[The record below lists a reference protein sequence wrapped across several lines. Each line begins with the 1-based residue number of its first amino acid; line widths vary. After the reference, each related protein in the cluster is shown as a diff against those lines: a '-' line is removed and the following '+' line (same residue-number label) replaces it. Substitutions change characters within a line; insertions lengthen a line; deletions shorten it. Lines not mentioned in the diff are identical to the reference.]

1 LETKIILFAYNI
13 MKGGNSDSK
22 TPEVLGFDYDNV
34 SQYGSVDLKGGKGK
48 KVKKSSGPRKS
59 SSKFDGFD
67 FEKEWKEFETSY
79 NQKYGG
85 KAKAKKAKKATSAKK
100 TRHKQRGG
108 NEMTDYSSDNSTEE
122 QDLTQTG
129 GKSKAKAKAKKAAPK
144 RKAPKRKSQR
154 GGDER
159 GATFAPAPMFDEKA
173 TMNSPPAGPF
183 QSAYGTINAVDGL
196 QRNLAPYPNPSGQQ
210 TGGAKKKKASKVK
223 KTKTATKPTKPK
235 KDSKK
240 KDTKKTKA
248 TGKKVSVLDKIK
260 KFFAM

>member
-1 LETKIILFAYNI
+1 

-100 TRHKQRGG
+100 PKPKRKQRGG
-108 NEMTDYSSDNSTEE
+108 NEMGGYSSDNSTEE

-129 GKSKAKAKAKKAAPK
+129 GKAKAKKAAPK

-154 GGDER
+154 GCDES
-159 GATFAPAPMFDEKA
+159 GETFAPALMFDEKA
-173 TMNSPPAGPF
+173 TMNAPPSGPF

-196 QRNLAPYPNPSGQQ
+196 DRNLAPYPNSTKTQ
-210 TGGAKKKKASKVK
+210 TGGKKKGSNAK
-223 KTKTATKPTKPK
+223 KTKTATKPK